1 MADAKSILAA
11 DFGSVYTRVLLLD
24 VVSGMYQVVARSV
37 VRSTGGF
44 PAGDVTLGLRQ
55 ATARIS
61 SVTGRTLLDKNG
73 DIITPENEN
82 RTGVDLFVAT
92 ASGGR
97 PLRAVLIG
105 LMHDVSIES
114 GVRATEGTYV
124 NIEEVISLR
133 EVRDEEEQL
142 NAILLTNPNI
152 LIVTGGTEGGAVNP
166 LRKMLRLVRTALS
179 ATGSADRPALLYA
192 GNSALA
198 DEVLADFEPLTR
210 VFIAENVRPALD
222 VENLDD
228 AQLKLG
234 RAFDQYKEAQGSG
247 FDKVGA
253 MSAMGLLPT
262 ARSYSIVAEYLG
274 KARASTYSSSFVV
287 DVGSATATL
296 ATYRDGAVKTTIRT
310 DIGLGTTAPD
320 MVSRLDI
327 DAIRRWIPYSIAKAD
342 VVNYALN
349 KRLRP
354 STVPMTR
361 KRLYIEQALLRAGL
375 EDMVKAQYPDWSN
388 GVSDADVIIVSGSPL
403 TNTGNPGMGAILTL
417 DGLQPAGVTTLYAD
431 PNGVLGALGALAY
444 IAPEA
449 VVQLLDGNSLELL
462 GTVFAVEGKPNTRRG
477 AIRYTIDFDDGE
489 RLTDVLG
496 GGLFQL
502 IDLPPGKTAEVRVQA
517 LNGLTINGKRR
528 IRQTV
533 RGGTAGIILDAR
545 GRPLPLALN
554 LHDRMIQICAWMTL
568 ATDFYHEGYEDDD
581 LAPVAEREPMG
592 PFVMGGATAAEL
604 ANRGEDVES
613 VQELLEASDTELDEL
628 ESLFGEEEDAL
639 R

>member
-1 MADAKSILAA
+1 MAEAQSILAA

-24 VVSGMYQVVARSV
+24 VVGGAYQVVARSV
-37 VRSTGGF
+37 VRSTGDF

-55 ATARIS
+55 ATARIAN
-61 SVTGRTLLDKNG
+61 VTGRTLLDNQG
-73 DIITPENEN
+73 NIITPENET

-114 GVRATEGTYV
+114 GIRATEGTYV
-124 NIEEVISLR
+124 NVEEIISLR
-133 EVRDEEEQL
+133 EARDEEEQL
-142 NAILLTNPNI
+142 NAILLTRPNI
-152 LIVTGGTEGGAVNP
+152 LIVTGGTEGGAVTP
-166 LRKMLRLVRTALS
+166 LRKMLKLVRTALS
-179 ATGSADRPALLYA
+179 AASSDSRPALLYA

-198 DEVLADFEPLTR
+198 EEVAADFEALTR
-210 VFIAENVRPALD
+210 VYIAENVRPTLD
-222 VENLDD
+222 VESLED
-228 AQLKLG
+228 AQNKLG
-234 RAFDQYKEAQGSG
+234 RAFDQYKEAQGAG
-247 FDKVGA
+247 FDKVSE

-274 KARASTYSSSFVV
+274 KARASTYASSVVV

-296 ATYRDGAVKTTIRT
+296 ATYRDGAAKTTIRT

-320 MVSRLDI
+320 MVTHLNI

-342 VVNYALN
+342 VMNYALN

-361 KRLYIEQALLRAGL
+361 NQMYIEQALLRAGL
-375 EDMVKAQYPDWSN
+375 ENMVKAQYPDWAD
-388 GVSDADVIIVSGSPL
+388 GVSDADVVIVSGSAL
-403 TNTGNPGMGAILTL
+403 TNTGNPGMAAILTL
-417 DGLQPAGVTTLYAD
+417 DGLQPAGTTVLYAD
-431 PNGVLGALGALAY
+431 PNGVMGTLGPLAF

-449 VVQLLDGNSLELL
+449 VVQLLDGSSLERL

-489 RLTDVLG
+489 RLTDVLD
-496 GGLFQL
+496 GGLFQV
-502 IDLPPGKTAEVRVQA
+502 IDLPLGKSAEVRVQA
-517 LNGLTINGKRR
+517 LSGLTINGRR
-528 IRQTV
+528 RARV
-533 RGGTAGIILDAR
+533 RVEGGTAGIILDAR

-568 ATDFYHEGYEDDD
+568 ATDFYHEGYEDED
-581 LAPVAEREPMG
+581 LAPVNEREPLA
-592 PFVMGGATAAEL
+592 PFVMGGMMATEL
-604 ANRGEDVES
+604 ANREEDTS
-613 VQELLEASDTELDEL
+613 VTDLLEASDTELNEL
-628 ESLFGEEEDAL
+628 ESLFGDEEDRL